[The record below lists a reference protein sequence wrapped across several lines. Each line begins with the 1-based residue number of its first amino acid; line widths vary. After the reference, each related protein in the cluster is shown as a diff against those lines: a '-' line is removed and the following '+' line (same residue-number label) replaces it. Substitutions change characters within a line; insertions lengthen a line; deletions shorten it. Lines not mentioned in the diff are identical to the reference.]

1 MPPDRL
7 QWYYRKVRF
16 STVVGPMD
24 PENNTYI
31 MRCDTILWVW
41 EEGEKIPRGQNI
53 ATWNE
58 NSEPGHVRFG
68 GVVRTRPDEIIS
80 GCPPWDVLL
89 WGIV

>member
-1 MPPDRL
+1 M
-7 QWYYRKVRF
+7 
-16 STVVGPMD
+16 
-24 PENNTYI
+24 
-31 MRCDTILWVW
+31 
-41 EEGEKIPRGQNI
+41 PRGQNI